1 MTLLIS
7 ALGVVANIGTVGTN
21 VTAIEYGN
29 SYAHT
34 TVLTPSSVAI
44 TIGNNASLA
53 TGSLIYT
60 LPAGAIIVESAYLSV
75 GLTLTTGTPKT
86 DTPQI
91 GIGTTVG
98 TGANATLATTTAN
111 IITGAAMADINGT
124 AKVITQIPTANVPFV
139 IAAGAAHTLYL
150 NFACAWS
157 AVTSTAATATGTIVI
172 NWRFLA

>member
-1 MTLLIS
+1 MTLLRSI
-7 ALGVVANIGTVGTN
+7 LGVVANVGVAGTN
-21 VTAIEYGN
+21 VIAVEQGN

-34 TVLTPSSVAI
+34 TVLTLSSVAI

-53 TGSLIYT
+53 VGSLIYT

-91 GIGTTVG
+91 GIGTTIG

-111 IITGAAMADINGT
+111 IITGTSMANISGT
-124 AKVITQIPTANVPFV
+124 ASVLQQIPTANVPFV
-139 IAAGAAHTLYL
+139 IAAAAAHTLYL

-157 AVTSTAATATGTIVI
+157 AVTSAAATATGTVVV